1 MKEYEVTI
9 TETLQKTVSI
19 EAESREEAERLI
31 EDMWKNS
38 EIILGSDDFYDVSY
52 AAGKE
57 KEIEKENTMEVLLV
71 KPGQL
76 AEMTV
81 IKAGLSSM
89 QEIVGGDIQAAY
101 FFDEPV
107 AVVCNE
113 EGKMN
118 DSELNRSVKDDN
130 GNIIDII
137 AGTFFVCGLG
147 DENFTSLQPEY
158 KDKFEKMFKNPEAF
172 LKMGKGIMAIPVE
185 PKKENLSKKTDIK
198 THGQE
203 L

>member
-1 MKEYEVTI
+1 
-9 TETLQKTVSI
+9 
-19 EAESREEAERLI
+19 
-31 EDMWKNS
+31 
-38 EIILGSDDFYDVSY
+38 
-52 AAGKE
+52 
-57 KEIEKENTMEVLLV
+57 MEVLLV

-118 DSELNRSVKDDN
+118 GSELNRAVKDDN

-147 DENFTSLQPEY
+147 DEDFISLQPEY
-158 KDKFEKMFKNPEAF
+158 RDKFEKMFKNPEAF
-172 LKMGKGIMAIPVE
+172 LKMGKGIMAIPVSRKRE
-185 PKKENLSKKTDIK
+185 FK
-198 THGQE
+198 
-203 L
+203 

>member
-118 DSELNRSVKDDN
+118 GSELNRAVKDDN
-130 GNIIDII
+130 GNIMDII

-147 DENFTSLQPEY
+147 DEDFTSLQPEY
-158 KDKFEKMFKNPEAF
+158 RDKFEKMFKNPEAF

>member
-89 QEIVGGDIQAAY
+89 QEIVGGDI
-101 FFDEPV
+101 FMPCFP
-107 AVVCNE
+107 
-113 EGKMN
+113 M
-118 DSELNRSVKDDN
+118 L
-130 GNIIDII
+130 
-137 AGTFFVCGLG
+137 
-147 DENFTSLQPEY
+147 
-158 KDKFEKMFKNPEAF
+158 
-172 LKMGKGIMAIPVE
+172 
-185 PKKENLSKKTDIK
+185 
-198 THGQE
+198 
-203 L
+203 

>member
-1 MKEYEVTI
+1 MKEFEITI
-9 TETLQKTVSI
+9 TETLEKTVI
-19 EAESREEAERLI
+19 VEAASKDDALQI
-31 EDMWKNS
+31 AEDMWKDGD
-38 EIILGSDDFYDVSY
+38 IILDADNFIGVEYQSDN
-52 AAGKE
+52 G
-57 KEIEKENTMEVLLV
+57 KEIEKENIMEVLLV
-71 KPGQL
+71 KPGQY
-76 AEMTV
+76 AEMTT
-81 IKAGLSSM
+81 IEAGLSSM

-118 DSELNRSVKDDN
+118 GSELNRAVKDDN
-130 GNIIDII
+130 GNIIDIV

-147 DENFTSLQPEY
+147 DEDFISLQPEY
-158 KDKFEKMFKNPEAF
+158 RKKFEKMFKKPEAF

-185 PKKENLSKKTDIK
+185 PKKDDLNKKK
-198 THGQE
+198 EMNVNRQE

>member
-31 EDMWKNS
+31 EDMWKDS
-38 EIILGSDDFYDVSY
+38 EIILNSDDFYDVAY
-52 AAGKE
+52 TAGKE
-57 KEIEKENTMEVLLV
+57 KEIEKENMIEVLLV

-107 AVVCNE
+107 ALVCNE

-118 DSELNRSVKDDN
+118 GSELNRAVKDDN
-130 GNIIDII
+130 GNIMDII

-147 DENFTSLQPEY
+147 DEDFTSLQPEY
-158 KDKFEKMFKNPEAF
+158 RDKFEKMFKNPEAF

-185 PKKENLSKKTDIK
+185 PKKENLSKKTDTK

>member
-38 EIILGSDDFYDVSY
+38 EIILDSDDFYDVSY

-81 IKAGLSSM
+81 IEAGLSSM

-118 DSELNRSVKDDN
+118 GSELNRAVKDDN
-130 GNIIDII
+130 GNIMDII

-147 DENFTSLQPEY
+147 DEDFTSLQPEY
-158 KDKFEKMFKNPEAF
+158 RDKFEKMFKNPEAF

-185 PKKENLSKKTDIK
+185 PKKENLSKKTDTK

>member
-31 EDMWKNS
+31 EDMWKDS
-38 EIILGSDDFYDVSY
+38 EIILDSDDFYDVSY

-57 KEIEKENTMEVLLV
+57 IEKENKMEVLLV
-71 KPGQL
+71 KPGQY
-76 AEMTV
+76 AEMTT
-81 IKAGLSSM
+81 IEAGLSSM

-107 AVVCNE
+107 ALVCNE

-118 DSELNRSVKDDN
+118 GSELNRAVKDDN
-130 GNIIDII
+130 GNIMDII

-147 DENFTSLQPEY
+147 DEDFTSLQPEY
-158 KDKFEKMFKNPEAF
+158 RDKFEKMFKNPEAF

-185 PKKENLSKKTDIK
+185 PKKENLSKKTDTK

>member
-1 MKEYEVTI
+1 
-9 TETLQKTVSI
+9 
-19 EAESREEAERLI
+19 
-31 EDMWKNS
+31 
-38 EIILGSDDFYDVSY
+38 
-52 AAGKE
+52 
-57 KEIEKENTMEVLLV
+57 MEVLLV

-118 DSELNRSVKDDN
+118 GSELNRAVKDDN
-130 GNIIDII
+130 GNIMDII

-147 DENFTSLQPEY
+147 DEDFTSLQPEY
-158 KDKFEKMFKNPEAF
+158 RDKFEKMFKNPEAF

-185 PKKENLSKKTDIK
+185 PKKENLSKKTDTK

>member
-1 MKEYEVTI
+1 MKEYKVTI

-38 EIILGSDDFYDVSY
+38 EIILDSDDFYDVSY
-52 AAGKE
+52 AVGKE

-118 DSELNRSVKDDN
+118 GSELNRAVKDDN

-147 DENFTSLQPEY
+147 DEDFISLQPEY

>member
-31 EDMWKNS
+31 EDMWKDS
-38 EIILGSDDFYDVSY
+38 EIILDSDDFYDVAY
-52 AAGKE
+52 TAGNE

-81 IKAGLSSM
+81 IEAGLSSM

-118 DSELNRSVKDDN
+118 GSELNRAVKDDN

-147 DENFTSLQPEY
+147 DEDFTSLQPEY

-185 PKKENLSKKTDIK
+185 PKKENLSKKTDTK

>member
-19 EAESREEAERLI
+19 EAESREDAERLI
-31 EDMWKNS
+31 EDMWKDS
-38 EIILGSDDFYDVSY
+38 EIILDSDDFYDVSY

-57 KEIEKENTMEVLLV
+57 KEIEKENKMEVLLV
-71 KPGQL
+71 KPGQY
-76 AEMTV
+76 AEMTT
-81 IKAGLSSM
+81 IEAGLSSM

-107 AVVCNE
+107 ALVCNE

-118 DSELNRSVKDDN
+118 GSELNRAVKDDN
-130 GNIIDII
+130 GNIMDII

-147 DENFTSLQPEY
+147 DEDFTSLQPEY
-158 KDKFEKMFKNPEAF
+158 RDKFEKMFKNPEAF

-185 PKKENLSKKTDIK
+185 PKKENLSKKTDTK

>member
-118 DSELNRSVKDDN
+118 GSELNRAVKDDN

-198 THGQE
+198 WC
-203 L
+203 

>member
-19 EAESREEAERLI
+19 EAESREDAERLI
-31 EDMWKNS
+31 EDMWKDS
-38 EIILGSDDFYDVSY
+38 EIILDSDDFYDVSY
-52 AAGKE
+52 AVGKE

-81 IKAGLSSM
+81 IEAGLSSM

-118 DSELNRSVKDDN
+118 GSELNRAVKDDN

-147 DENFTSLQPEY
+147 DEDFISLQPEY

-172 LKMGKGIMAIPVE
+172 LKMGKGIMAISVE
-185 PKKENLSKKTDIK
+185 PKKENLSKKTDTK

>member
-31 EDMWKNS
+31 EDMWKDS
-38 EIILGSDDFYDVSY
+38 EIILDSDDFYDVAY
-52 AAGKE
+52 TAGKE

-81 IKAGLSSM
+81 IEAGLSSM

-118 DSELNRSVKDDN
+118 GSELNRAVKDDN

-147 DENFTSLQPEY
+147 DEDFTSLQPEY

-185 PKKENLSKKTDIK
+185 PKKENLSKKTDTK

>member
-31 EDMWKNS
+31 EDMWKDS
-38 EIILGSDDFYDVSY
+38 EIILDSDDFFDVSY
-52 AAGKE
+52 TAG

-81 IKAGLSSM
+81 IEAGLSSM

-118 DSELNRSVKDDN
+118 GSELNRAVKDDN
-130 GNIIDII
+130 GNIMDII

-147 DENFTSLQPEY
+147 DEDFTSLQPEY
-158 KDKFEKMFKNPEAF
+158 RDKFEKMFKNPEAF

-185 PKKENLSKKTDIK
+185 PKKENLSKKIDTK

>member
-31 EDMWKNS
+31 EDMWKDS
-38 EIILGSDDFYDVSY
+38 EIILNSDDFYDVAY
-52 AAGKE
+52 TAGKE
-57 KEIEKENTMEVLLV
+57 KEIEKENMIEVLLV

-76 AEMTV
+76 AEMTF

-107 AVVCNE
+107 ALVCNE

-118 DSELNRSVKDDN
+118 GSELNRAVKDDN
-130 GNIIDII
+130 GNIMDII

-147 DENFTSLQPEY
+147 DEDFTSLQPEY
-158 KDKFEKMFKNPEAF
+158 RDKFEKMFKNPEAF

-185 PKKENLSKKTDIK
+185 PKKENLSKKTDTK

>member
-118 DSELNRSVKDDN
+118 GSELNRAVKDDN

-147 DENFTSLQPEY
+147 DEDFTSLQPEY
-158 KDKFEKMFKNPEAF
+158 RDKFEKMFKNPEAF

-185 PKKENLSKKTDIK
+185 PKKENLSKKTDTK

>member
-1 MKEYEVTI
+1 MEEFEITI
-9 TETLQKTVSI
+9 TEKLEKTVIVEDASKDDALQI
-19 EAESREEAERLI
+19 A
-31 EDMWKNS
+31 EDMWKDGD
-38 EIILGSDDFYDVSY
+38 IILDADNFIGVEYQSDN
-52 AAGKE
+52 G

-71 KPGQL
+71 KPGQY
-76 AEMTV
+76 AEMTT
-81 IKAGLSSM
+81 IEAGLSSM

-118 DSELNRSVKDDN
+118 GSELNRAVKDDN
-130 GNIIDII
+130 GNIIDIV

-147 DENFTSLQPEY
+147 DEDFISLQPEY
-158 KDKFEKMFKNPEAF
+158 REKFEKMFKKPEAF

-185 PKKENLSKKTDIK
+185 PKKDDLNKKTGMNV
-198 THGQE
+198 HRRE

>member
-118 DSELNRSVKDDN
+118 GSELNRAVKDDN
-130 GNIIDII
+130 GNIMDII

-147 DENFTSLQPEY
+147 DEDFTSLQPEY
-158 KDKFEKMFKNPEAF
+158 RDKFEKMFKNPEAF

-185 PKKENLSKKTDIK
+185 PKKENLSKKTDTK

>member
-31 EDMWKNS
+31 EDMWKDS
-38 EIILGSDDFYDVSY
+38 EIILDSDDFYDVAY
-52 AAGKE
+52 TAGNE

-107 AVVCNE
+107 ALECNE

-118 DSELNRSVKDDN
+118 GSELNRAVKDDN
-130 GNIIDII
+130 GNIMDII
-137 AGTFFVCGLG
+137 AGTFFVC
-147 DENFTSLQPEY
+147 SLNTEIS
-158 KDKFEKMFKNPEAF
+158 
-172 LKMGKGIMAIPVE
+172 LKRCLKIRR
-185 PKKENLSKKTDIK
+185 LF
-198 THGQE
+198 
-203 L
+203 

>member
-19 EAESREEAERLI
+19 EAESREDAERLI
-31 EDMWKNS
+31 EDMWKDS
-38 EIILGSDDFYDVSY
+38 EIILDSDDFYDVAY
-52 AAGKE
+52 TAGNE

-107 AVVCNE
+107 ALVCNE

-118 DSELNRSVKDDN
+118 GSELNRAVKDDN
-130 GNIIDII
+130 GNIMDII

-147 DENFTSLQPEY
+147 DEDFTSLQPEY
-158 KDKFEKMFKNPEAF
+158 RDKFEKMFKNPEAF

-185 PKKENLSKKTDIK
+185 PKKENLSKKTDTK

>member
-71 KPGQL
+71 EPGQL

-118 DSELNRSVKDDN
+118 GSELNRAVKDDN